1 MTRNHC
7 MICGEL
13 FSPDPRVRLTQ
24 KTCDKPSCR
33 RERKRRA
40 DQAWRAK
47 NPGYSS
53 GRAGK
58 ARSWARDYPDYCRQ
72 YRANHPD
79 YAQKNRDQTRE
90 RMRASRL
97 VFAKQDAIR
106 RDPVGYLEALRP
118 LPLFA
123 KQDAMA
129 GSIDGIVTFLAVR
142 DMFAKPNDMA
152 PAPASVASSRP

>member
-1 MTRNHC
+1 MTTNRC
-7 MICGEL
+7 MICAES
-13 FSPDPRVRLTQ
+13 FVPDARTRGFQ
-24 KTCDKPSCR
+24 KVCAKPSCR

-40 DQAWRAK
+40 DRQWRAN

-58 ARSWARDYPDYCRQ
+58 ARAWAQAFPDYWRR

-79 YAQKNRDQTRE
+79 YVQRNRGQTRA
-90 RMRASRL
+90 RLAASRL

-106 RDPVGYLEALRP
+106 RDPVGYLETLRP

-142 DMFAKPNDMA
+142 EVFAKPNDMA
-152 PAPASVASSRP
+152 PAAVPVAS